1 MNINDKYNMLT
12 YIELIAK
19 RSAATFYKERGKFR
33 CDCGNETITDLY
45 SVEHSITKSC
55 GCLSRKHMQQI
66 GLANPR
72 RLKSGESTGNYLYHQ
87 YKSKAKHRNL
97 VFEISKEE
105 FFLLTQQHC
114 FYCHSKPSTI
124 CKIRGGYGAFI
135 YNGLDR
141 LINSKG
147 YVKENVVS
155 CCPTCNFMKAKL
167 ELDVFMQKIF
177 KIAEVHKQLNLNS

>member
-87 YKSKAKHRNL
+87 YKSKAKHRN
-97 VFEISKEE
+97 FFMIYISKYRCYLRRKTRCSRAHYE
-105 FFLLTQQHC
+105 
-114 FYCHSKPSTI
+114 
-124 CKIRGGYGAFI
+124 
-135 YNGLDR
+135 
-141 LINSKG
+141 
-147 YVKENVVS
+147 
-155 CCPTCNFMKAKL
+155 
-167 ELDVFMQKIF
+167 
-177 KIAEVHKQLNLNS
+177 